1 MVGHLIQGLSKK
13 YEKYLIKIWGG
24 LPSVRFL
31 RKEDE
36 FYTSEFKKNL
46 KEAIIKYFSLDAYSN
61 ECHPSILDKRYQDMF
76 YQCYSFVDQKC
87 LTEQHKSFN
96 ATYGFF
102 RGIAIISIIFFSL
115 AIGIEL
121 YFICLLIFFGSEIT
135 NLFMVYFGIIFFLI
149 SYIIAEDRVRERG
162 ENFANSIYRAF
173 YAFYISECQKP

>member
-1 MVGHLIQGLSKK
+1 METKFNYYEIIGYVIPGAIFIWAFTILSRIFGSSLDFIFQNNLQSIVFILSLSYMVGHLIQGLSKK

-102 RGIAIISIIFFSL
+102 RGIAIISIIFFL
-115 AIGIEL
+115 
-121 YFICLLIFFGSEIT
+121 
-135 NLFMVYFGIIFFLI
+135 
-149 SYIIAEDRVRERG
+149 
-162 ENFANSIYRAF
+162 
-173 YAFYISECQKP
+173 